1 MEERLSFRERV
12 SALSR
17 RELVALV
24 GVAVVIVAGA
34 GLWYARSLP
43 KQVEVQQANEPGAV
57 PPPAASAPAPSGLGA
72 AAPAASE
79 LPVAS
84 PAPTVLYVHVAGLVK
99 HPGVYEFHPG
109 ERIVDAVTA
118 AGGAKAKADLD
129 LLNLASPLVDGEQIL
144 VPAHGQAV
152 VAPVAPV
159 APVVPGA
166 PVGTAPAVPG
176 SSGGLVNINTATE
189 TELEELP
196 GVGPVTAN
204 EIVAYRTEHGPFP
217 SVDSLDDVSGI
228 GPATMDQ
235 LRPLVTV

>member
-1 MEERLSFRERV
+1 MEERLSFRDRV

-43 KQVEVQQANEPGAV
+43 KQVEVAQEPGAV
-57 PPPAASAPAPSGLGA
+57 PPPAASASAPAPTGLGA
-72 AAPAASE
+72 APVASAASG

-84 PAPTVLYVHVAGLVK
+84 PVPTVLYVHVAGLVK
-99 HPGVYEFHPG
+99 RPGVYEFHSG
-109 ERIVDAVTA
+109 DRIVDAVTA

-152 VAPVAPV
+152 VAPAAP
-159 APVVPGA
+159 AVPGV

-176 SSGGLVNINTATE
+176 TSGGLVNINTATE

-228 GPATMDQ
+228 GPATMEQ

>member
-1 MEERLSFRERV
+1 MEERLSFRDRV

-43 KQVEVQQANEPGAV
+43 KQVEVQEAKDAGGV
-57 PPPAASAPAPSGLGA
+57 PPPASSVPPPTGLGA
-72 AAPAASE
+72 AAPVESG

-84 PAPTVLYVHVAGLVK
+84 ALPTVLYVHVAGLVR
-99 HPGVYEFHPG
+99 HPGVYEFHTG
-109 ERIVDAVTA
+109 DRIVDAVMA
-118 AGGAKAKADLD
+118 AGGAKPKADLD
-129 LLNLASPLVDGEQIL
+129 LLNLASPLVDGQQIL

-152 VAPVAPV
+152 VVPPVPA
-159 APVVPGA
+159 APGA

-176 SSGGLVNINTATE
+176 SAGGLVNINTATE
-189 TELEELP
+189 TELETLP
-196 GVGPVTAN
+196 GVGPVTAG
-204 EIVAYRTEHGPFP
+204 EIVAYRTEHGPFA

-228 GPATMDQ
+228 GPATMEQ